1 MTIYTNIPLELVF
14 EGMNEPRAAY
24 MDVVVGDIRMQ
35 VEPLSPGVGRIVRLV
50 ECPLDAYLRP
60 ELSPGNVIALGPVAF
75 KE

>member
-14 EGMNEPRAAY
+14 EGMNEQRNAY
-24 MDVVVGDIRMQ
+24 MDIVIGDVRMQ

-60 ELSPGNVIALGPVAF
+60 ELSPGNVIALGPAVI
-75 KE
+75 K